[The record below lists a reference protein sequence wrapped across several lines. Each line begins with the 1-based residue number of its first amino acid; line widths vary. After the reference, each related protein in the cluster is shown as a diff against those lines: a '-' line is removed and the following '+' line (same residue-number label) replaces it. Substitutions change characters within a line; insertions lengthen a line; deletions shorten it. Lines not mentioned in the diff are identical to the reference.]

1 MREIT
6 LRLER
11 IQVLA
16 HCLLLEDE
24 APKIAEIVWN
34 ALPIS
39 GPAFHAKWANNEVY
53 TLVPPLV
60 DEEPDLENGTVFP
73 IPGDLLYFSIP
84 PGHPIPGGNDRH
96 TQIGSVDIA
105 LFYGRDN
112 YLLGP
117 SGHFPG
123 SRFAEVRQGLQE
135 IAEACNHLW
144 RSGHVSERL
153 TLERRAE

>member
-11 IQVLA
+11 QQVLA
-16 HCLLLEDE
+16 HALLLEDE
-24 APKIAEIVWN
+24 AATIAEIVWD

-53 TLVPPLV
+53 TVVPPLV

-73 IPGDLLYFSIP
+73 IPGDVLYFSAP
-84 PGHPIPGGNDRH
+84 PGHPIPGGNHGHSR
-96 TQIGSVDIA
+96 TGSVDIA
-105 LFYGRDN
+105 LCYGRDN

-123 SRFAEVRQGLQE
+123 SRFAEVRQGLHE
-135 IAEACNHLW
+135 IAEASNHLW
-144 RSGHVSERL
+144 RSGPADEQL
-153 TLERRAE
+153 TFEWRAG